1 MSDGLGSVKRVV
13 LPSTVRV
20 GSPENLF
27 RPLQL
32 LGALNQRDR
41 RASAGVEPVPEG
53 LVLGD
58 LIPGELI
65 RFIDQACIS
74 HSERPIPEIR
84 HAIVT
89 KSVDVID
96 VEPVM
101 IHGEKI
107 IACQLAIEVSA
118 LAEIAEVVFREGS
131 HERIFAI
138 PEPRVGIEVGKV
150 DPGVPVHR
158 INDNGDAMLMRNIN
172 ESLKIGPLPK
182 AFVYSEVTDRKIAPV
197 YRRGHVR

>member
-1 MSDGLGSVKRVV
+1 VLDVLECGFRDDIAVRAFLLRVAEKAERESPVGEPPTIAMSDGLGSVKRVV

-32 LGALNQRDR
+32 LGALNQSDR

-118 LAEIAEVVFREGS
+118 LAEIAEVVLREGS
-131 HERIFAI
+131 HARI
-138 PEPRVGIEVGKV
+138 
-150 DPGVPVHR
+150 
-158 INDNGDAMLMRNIN
+158 
-172 ESLKIGPLPK
+172 
-182 AFVYSEVTDRKIAPV
+182 IAL
-197 YRRGHVR
+197 RE